1 MSTKLDEAINELL
14 EDLQEKVN
22 EVSETKKAINLL
34 LRRTGKDRMFPDETP
49 ERITSM
55 RIRADQ
61 FYGRPLATCAQEY
74 LDQRKKATGEQA
86 CDVAEILKALEQ
98 GGFDFRAV
106 GWRDNDRL
114 RSLSISL
121 AKNTKVFHRLP
132 NGMFGLLTWYP
143 EVAGRRDRPERQEA
157 DEQEGGDANAA

>member
-61 FYGRPLATCAQEY
+61 FYGRPLATC
-74 LDQRKKATGEQA
+74 
-86 CDVAEILKALEQ
+86 VHP
-98 GGFDFRAV
+98 
-106 GWRDNDRL
+106 
-114 RSLSISL
+114 
-121 AKNTKVFHRLP
+121 KNK
-132 NGMFGLLTWYP
+132 
-143 EVAGRRDRPERQEA
+143 GR
-157 DEQEGGDANAA
+157 